1 LFKTD
6 IQIDNKSWPILGSQ
20 EVSLTVSIQADS
32 PDSKIPV
39 KDLLLTFLERLPNI
53 YQAIESGRIN
63 NDLQFSN
70 LQNLRGRP
78 AETFNDNSLKSNQEE
93 LLFVS
98 GAYSDEDAKKNKT
111 EEDLEIDFQIRLKT
125 EFLHF
130 KKDKITYRIAPEFN
144 KEISELI
151 TDKKIPEFLNADSIS
166 ITNARFGIEVFKPA
180 FLGSMVGIFPKIS
193 TRYYLELSEN
203 KCSLF
208 YNYPSSDSFTDN
220 SGDPLEIIKAL
231 DSLFRSFKLEDN
243 LLNSMLEKINGK

>member
-93 LLFVS
+93 LIFIS
-98 GAYSDEDAKKNKT
+98 GSYFDEDAKRNKK
-111 EEDLEIDFQIRLKT
+111 EENLNTDFQIRLKT
-125 EFLHF
+125 EFVRF
-130 KKDKITYRIAPEFN
+130 KKDKITYRITPEFN
-144 KEISELI
+144 EQISGLI
-151 TDKKIPEFLNADSIS
+151 TGQKIPEFLSSNPITIS
-166 ITNARFGIEVFKPA
+166 NARFGIEVFKPA
-180 FLGSMVGIFPKIS
+180 FFGSMVGIFPKIS
-193 TRYYLELSEN
+193 TRYYLELSER

-208 YNYPSSDSFTDN
+208 YNYPSSDSPTDN
-220 SGDPLEIIKAL
+220 SGDPLGIIKTL
-231 DSLFRSFKLEDN
+231 DGLFRSFKLEDN
-243 LLNSMLEKINGK
+243 LLQFMPKKTDGK